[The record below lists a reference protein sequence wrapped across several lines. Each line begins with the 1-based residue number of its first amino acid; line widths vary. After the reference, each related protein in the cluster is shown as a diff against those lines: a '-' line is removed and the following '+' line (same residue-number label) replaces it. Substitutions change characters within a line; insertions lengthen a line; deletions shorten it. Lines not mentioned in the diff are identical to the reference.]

1 MLLGF
6 VFMLVGHMLSGHGF
20 ANESRTLLPQ
30 AVARLPSAFNSI
42 GTTIL
47 GGGIFTA
54 VLKSFQFTG
63 IFREE
68 LAKVMFSREYLE
80 TQSKS
85 HIEGIWMR
93 VSQVMFTHKFP
104 SISQLIESSIL
115 RTYFPVDH
123 NYSYE
128 GIVHRY
134 SNFEVE
140 EVEGKIY
147 VVYDHEMTGRIV
159 PLEKN
164 GEFLWTVYYAAQED
178 EHSYRKVTALT
189 ICRGN
194 ILIKDLQREMQQ
206 SIHANKFMTR
216 LACKYGEKYEFR
228 KVEKRRFRLD
238 LPTNEQLMVQ
248 TSKVTDRMKVI
259 VNFDPK
265 LLDVYFVHKTIDAFE
280 DLETSPG
287 RIYRDYPGVLLPSH
301 GFCLVLNKRN

>member
-1 MLLGF
+1 MLI
-6 VFMLVGHMLSGHGF
+6 GHMLSGHGF
-20 ANESRTLLPQ
+20 AHESGSVLPQSAALLP
-30 AVARLPSAFNSI
+30 AAFNNI

-63 IFREE
+63 VFREE

-80 TQSKS
+80 TQNKS
-85 HIEGIWMR
+85 YIEQIWVR

-104 SISQLIESSIL
+104 EISQLIESSIL

-140 EVEGKIY
+140 ELGGFPYIT
-147 VVYDHEMTGRIV
+147 YDHEMTGKIV
-159 PLEKN
+159 PLEKK
-164 GEFLWTVYYAAQED
+164 GEFVWTVYYAAKDD
-178 EHSYRKVTALT
+178 EYSYRKVTALT
-189 ICRGN
+189 ISRGD
-194 ILIKDLQREMQQ
+194 ILVKSLQREMQQ
-206 SIHANKFMTR
+206 SIPGKKFTTR
-216 LACKYGEKYEFR
+216 LSCKPGEVYQFR

-248 TSKVTDRMKVI
+248 TSKVTNRMKVI

-265 LLDVYFVHKTIDAFE
+265 LLDVFFVPNAIDGFE

-287 RIYRDYPGVLLPSH
+287 RIYRDYSGVLLPSH
-301 GFCLVLNKRN
+301 GFCLVLSKKS